1 MPLDPTER
9 LHTSRYRNVDKDPRR
24 DRERDAKQPEP
35 PQLEAIAQGQAKE
48 ESLWQIIVESL
59 SLNPKDIRKRL
70 IYKWLLPGGK
80 NIIEDIIHMI
90 LFPNE
95 PDPRIK
101 QERGGT
107 RMTMRSY
114 SSYYKDEDKK
124 KYAPI
129 PEDIGN
135 MEPEILFSHKN
146 SPDPKGDAEKVMSR
160 MIDLV
165 DKYRR
170 ATMKQLYTLAG
181 LDTDYPM
188 NYWGWRDLTGIC
200 VVEVRG
206 GWLLKMPR
214 MEDLRS

>member
-9 LHTSRYRNVDKDPRR
+9 MHTSRYMKPDREPRR
-24 DRERDAKQPEP
+24 EREAKQPEP
-35 PQLEAIAQGQAKE
+35 PQLEPIAQGQAKE
-48 ESLWQIIVESL
+48 ASLWQIIVESL

-95 PDPRIK
+95 PDPRVK
-101 QERGGT
+101 QDRGGT

-114 SSYYKDEDKK
+114 SSYYKDEQKKDK
-124 KYAPI
+124 YTPVL
-129 PEDIGN
+129 DSIGN
-135 MEPEILFSHKN
+135 MEPEILFRDTI
-146 SPDPKGDAEKVMSR
+146 SPDPEKDARKVMSC

-165 DKYRR
+165 EKYNR

-181 LDTDYPM
+181 LETDYPM

-206 GWLLKMPR
+206 GWLLKMPK

>member
-9 LHTSRYRNVDKDPRR
+9 MHTSRYMKPDREPR
-24 DRERDAKQPEP
+24 RERDTKQPEP
-35 PQLEAIAQGQAKE
+35 PQLEPIAQGQAKE
-48 ESLWQIIVESL
+48 ESLWQIIAESL

-95 PDPRIK
+95 PDPRVK

-114 SSYYKDEDKK
+114 SSYYKDEKSKDK
-124 KYAPI
+124 YTPI
-129 PEDIGN
+129 PDDIGN
-135 MEPEILFSHKN
+135 MEPEILFRYKD
-146 SPDPKGDAEKVMSR
+146 SPDPKLDAEKVMSR

-165 DKYRR
+165 EKYRR

-206 GWLLKMPR
+206 GWLLKMPK